1 MVANVLLTGV
11 GGQGII
17 TASSVLADACRR
29 AGWQVKKSEVH
40 GMSQRGGSVTSYV
53 RFSLDEP
60 VRSPLIPEG
69 EADIML
75 AFEPLEGLR
84 QIKQTRMGAKV
95 VVEEERIPPVT
106 VSTGGFAY
114 PEDCLDRLLAS
125 GREVT
130 VIEATRQARELGE
143 PRAANTVMLG
153 ALASLL
159 ELPAEAWEEALKARL
174 KARAVGVNLRAFEV
188 GRELGRA
195 ATGKS
200 RAP

>member
-1 MVANVLLTGV
+1 MVTNVLLTGV

-29 AGWQVKKSEVH
+29 ARWQVKKSEGH
-40 GMSQRGGSVTSYV
+40 GMSQRGGSVMSYG
-53 RFSLDEP
+53 RFSPDEP

-84 QIKQTRMGAKV
+84 QIKQTRTGAKV
-95 VVEEERIPPVT
+95 LVEEERIPPVT

-153 ALASLL
+153 ALASLV
-159 ELPAEAWEEALKARL
+159 ELPGEAWEEALKARL
-174 KARAVGVNLRAFEV
+174 KARAVEVNLRAFDV
-188 GRELGRA
+188 GRELGQE
-195 ATGKS
+195 AT
-200 RAP
+200 